1 MEIKTSIQTV
11 QNNKIKVNSG
21 NQCSVKT
28 ATYRKMKQQKRKRF
42 WFKKTKQMDNEGKD
56 FHLG

>member
-42 WFKKTKQMDNEGKD
+42 WLKKNHMDNEGKD
-56 FHLG
+56 FPLG